1 MTELARRRKW
11 RMAEIWDLAI
21 TRQFEQWTQNKMCL
35 GALLIDALAQFE
47 RFTVMRK
54 NE

>member
-1 MTELARRRKW
+1 
-11 RMAEIWDLAI
+11 
-21 TRQFEQWTQNKMCL
+21 MCL
-35 GALLIDALAQFE
+35 GALLIDTLAQFE